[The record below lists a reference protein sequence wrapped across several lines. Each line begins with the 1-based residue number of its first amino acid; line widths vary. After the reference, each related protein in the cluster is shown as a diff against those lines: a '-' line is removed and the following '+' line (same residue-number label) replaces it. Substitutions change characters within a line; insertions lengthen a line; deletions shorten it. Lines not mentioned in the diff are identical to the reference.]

1 VAYDYFIGIDPGVS
15 GAIALIC
22 DDDQMVWD
30 IPTINIELTTKTKNG
45 NKKKRNV
52 LDLSALTDR
61 IEEWN
66 FTSYIFAVI
75 EKVSSSPQMGV
86 ASSFNFGYAFG
97 ACEML
102 IASKRIA
109 YELVTPNKWKKAVG
123 LRVKAEKD
131 ESRLH
136 AIKLFPDMR
145 DQLRLKKDHNKA
157 EALLLAE
164 YARRIQS
171 GT

>member
-1 VAYDYFIGIDPGVS
+1 MAYEVFIGVDPGVS
-15 GAIALIC
+15 GAIAFIF
-22 DDDQMVWD
+22 DDYRVVHD
-30 IPTINIELTTKTKNG
+30 IPTITIEMTTKTKNG

-52 LDLSALTDR
+52 VDLSAFADTL
-61 IEEWN
+61 EEWD
-66 FTSYIFAVI
+66 FEMFAVI

-86 ASSFNFGYAFG
+86 TSSFNFGYAFG

-102 IASKRIA
+102 IASNRIP

-145 DQLRLKKDHNKA
+145 DQLSLKKDHNKA